1 MTNMLKKN
9 TRVMA
14 DIIWGN
20 GKMVLSKNSFE
31 ISVTHRKDGNKQ
43 DYSDVEKIR
52 IAEADVPGL
61 PHNEEDRTEDI
72 MKSCL
77 IDAFLKCEI
86 FSKEDSGIL
95 SAKVSHSGV
104 GGY

>member
-1 MTNMLKKN
+1 MS
-9 TRVMA
+9 

-20 GKMVLSKNSFE
+20 GNQILSNDSFE
-31 ISVTHRKDGNKQ
+31 ISVTHRKDGNK
-43 DYSDVEKIR
+43 DNYSDVEKIR
-52 IAEADVPGL
+52 ITEADVPGL
-61 PHNEEDRTEDI
+61 PQNVAERTEEV

-86 FSKEDSGIL
+86 ISRDDSGVL
-95 SAKVSHSGV
+95 SSKVSHSGV